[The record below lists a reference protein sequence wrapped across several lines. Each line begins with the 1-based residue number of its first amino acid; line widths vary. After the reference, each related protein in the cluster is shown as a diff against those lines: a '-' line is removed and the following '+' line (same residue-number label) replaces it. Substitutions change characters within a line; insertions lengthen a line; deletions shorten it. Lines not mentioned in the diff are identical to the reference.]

1 MGGAVLNAAVP
12 LAECSELELW
22 QDWAEHRSDSA
33 AEELWRR
40 TQGLAVAVATRSLRA
55 LTNPRERARE
65 LVDEAFVRAL
75 RSFAP
80 DRASTL
86 TTQPFRAW
94 FLRLVRSA
102 AVDVLRRSAR
112 EPQLVDVSLHTQP
125 AAAPAPD
132 ARIDA
137 ERIVARLQSWNRTEG
152 LEEDWPVLV
161 AWLQCRHDGVRVP
174 WKTLA
179 AQHPVRP
186 PPDLLFEPGAA
197 AAAPEAH
204 ALVLA
209 RHKLQ
214 LCPRLSMAADGA
226 SAAPEAPDLGN
237 RRAAWVVRV
246 LAETLAVRRVRRGD
260 TSQDRVVVGRVDR
273 GGRRV
278 CFRLTGGA
286 QRTAD
291 ALRMRVEKVIL
302 GKVLRI
308 VEGGAQ

>member
-1 MGGAVLNAAVP
+1 MIAPAS
-12 LAECSELELW
+12 LAESSELELW

-40 TQGLAVAVATRSLRA
+40 TQGLAVAVASRSLRA

-65 LVDEAFVRAL
+65 LVDDAFVRAL

-80 DRASTL
+80 ERASPH
-86 TTQPFRAW
+86 TTRPFRAW

-102 AVDVLRRSAR
+102 AIDQLRRTAR
-112 EPQLVDVSLHTQP
+112 EPQLAELALHSQP
-125 AAAPAPD
+125 DAAPAPD

-137 ERIVARLQSWNRTEG
+137 ERIVAWLEHWNRTEG

-174 WKTLA
+174 WKELA
-179 AQHPVRP
+179 EAHPVRP
-186 PPDLLFEPGAA
+186 PPELRFAPGAA
-197 AAAPEAH
+197 VADPEDP

-209 RHKLQ
+209 RHKLR

-226 SAAPEAPDLGN
+226 SAAPESPELGGQ
-237 RRAAWVVRV
+237 RAGWVVRLLRESLV
-246 LAETLAVRRVRRGD
+246 VKRVRRGGE
-260 TSQDRVVVGRVDR
+260 SRPRVVPGQAER
-273 GGRRV
+273 GQRRV
-278 CFRLTGGA
+278 RFRLTSGA

-302 GKVLRI
+302 GKVLRL
-308 VEGGAQ
+308 VQGGAT